1 MPPPL
6 TLHVARDGKTIG
18 QFPIDTAQQCL
29 DGRIILPTDDCWHE
43 GMTEW
48 KPVSE
53 VVVKQSLPPLPPP
66 VDPPPLSNHPHPNTP
81 NSSVGKKTSLAQK
94 IAIGVGIL
102 CLSCCFTCSYFF
114 DSSSTGG
121 PQSSV
126 SSNSESVPNVTRSP
140 EPKKWFQNGTL
151 HKATMAEWNM
161 GSFENK
167 RATAADF
174 LASTIWEGHLNSPA
188 DFEKLKVK
196 AEMLVKGMDI
206 VGQSYTE
213 ESAVTVAAF
222 YINNTSD
229 LGPIN

>member
-6 TLHVARDGKTIG
+6 TLCVARDGKTIG

-174 LASTIWEGHLNSPA
+174 
-188 DFEKLKVK
+188 EKLKVK